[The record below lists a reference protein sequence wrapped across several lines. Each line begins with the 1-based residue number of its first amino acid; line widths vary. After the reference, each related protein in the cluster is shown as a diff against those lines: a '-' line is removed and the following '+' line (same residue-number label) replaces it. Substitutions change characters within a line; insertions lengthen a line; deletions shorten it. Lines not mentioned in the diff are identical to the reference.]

1 MGELEPRIKRITD
14 FLELRLSQMHSYH
27 NHKETMAHAA
37 ILVALAFVGA
47 VLSSS
52 PWPPQWI
59 PPVQVS
65 SRGVAAVAV
74 TIVWL
79 VIHVNM
85 RWQMRAR
92 RVAALYVACLLKVL
106 RRWADTPPSEE
117 ELKPYQDTIPSTHK
131 IHFYVDL
138 LIPWKSARVPSDEGM
153 QGYPTAMVTE
163 YLRTDTDALFAENL
177 VTYGSIVLGLV
188 LLVKALS

>member
-1 MGELEPRIKRITD
+1 MGEPEPRIKRITD

-52 PWPPQWI
+52 TWPPQWI
-59 PPVQVS
+59 PPLQVS
-65 SRGVAAVAV
+65 SRGVAAVGV
-74 TIVWL
+74 TMVWL
-79 VIHVNM
+79 VIHVYM
-85 RWQMRAR
+85 RWQMRNR

-117 ELKPYQDTIPSTHK
+117 DLKPYQDTIPPTHK

-138 LIPWKSARVPSDEGM
+138 LIPWKWARVPSDEGM

-163 YLRTDTDALFAENL
+163 YLKTDTGALFAENL
-177 VTYGSIVLGLV
+177 VSYGSIMLVLV
-188 LLVKALS
+188 LLVRALS

>member
-52 PWPPQWI
+52 QWPPQWI

-65 SRGVAAVAV
+65 SRGVAALGV
-74 TIVWL
+74 TMIWL
-79 VIHVNM
+79 VIHVYM
-85 RWQMRAR
+85 RWQMRNR

-106 RRWADTPPSEE
+106 RRWADTSPSEE

-153 QGYPTAMVTE
+153 QGYPAAMVTE
-163 YLRTDTDALFAENL
+163 YLKTDTGALFAENL
-177 VTYGSIVLGLV
+177 VSYGSIALGLV
-188 LLVKALS
+188 LLVRALS